1 MHIIT
6 ENNLEIVVAYRLP
19 PINKTLYPAHICM
32 FLGSYLGGSVRYA
45 SVHCEKQAT
54 AKTNLKSVGSSKL
67 VGWYLGRPKPISKL
81 IKMFRRPALAA
92 QTHITLLSFRTFHAR

>member
-1 MHIIT
+1 MYYVSCTYMYIG
-6 ENNLEIVVAYRLP
+6 
-19 PINKTLYPAHICM
+19 LYFEGTWCDM
-32 FLGSYLGGSVRYA
+32 L
-45 SVHCEKQAT
+45 VHCEKQAM

-92 QTHITLLSFRTFHAR
+92 QTHITLLIFRTFHAR

>member
-1 MHIIT
+1 M
-6 ENNLEIVVAYRLP
+6 
-19 PINKTLYPAHICM
+19 YPAHMYIYVCFYFEGPQCDM
-32 FLGSYLGGSVRYA
+32 P
-45 SVHCEKQAT
+45 VHYEKQAM